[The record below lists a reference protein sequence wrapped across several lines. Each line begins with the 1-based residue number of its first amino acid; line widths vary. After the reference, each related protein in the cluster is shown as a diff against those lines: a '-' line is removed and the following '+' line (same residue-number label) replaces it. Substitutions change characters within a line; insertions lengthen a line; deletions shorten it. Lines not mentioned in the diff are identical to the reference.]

1 MNPRSLERRLRHRP
15 AWAWLFFA
23 HLALVI
29 LASVLAT
36 TGHLPITFFRS
47 PVDKLGHLLAY
58 GTLSFLAVSFF
69 GHRRRWRVVAVL
81 LVAATI
87 DELSQRAFATRTFD
101 LGDLAMNTLGITI
114 FGSAAARLAG
124 GHATKG

>member
-1 MNPRSLERRLRHRP
+1 MKRSLQHRP
-15 AWAWLFFA
+15 GWAWLFFA

-36 TGHLPITFFRS
+36 TGHLPARVFRS

-58 GTLSFLAVSFF
+58 GTLSFLAVSYF
-69 GHRRRWRVVAVL
+69 GHQRRWRVIVLL

-87 DELSQRAFATRTFD
+87 EEISQRAFATRTFD